1 MAKRIVD
8 VDKIKEIVR
17 RLDCAKDLLF
27 RGGVSIPP
35 KSRMSKDDY
44 WGLLDAAED
53 QVIAAAAL
61 LGEEIAAVCGKV
73 RGKGAAAAWEKFR
86 GKDPAW
92 EKFRGK
98 DPVWEKF
105 RGKDPKSICH

>member
-27 RGGVSIPP
+27 RGGVSIPSE
-35 KSRMSKDDY
+35 SRMSKDDY

-53 QVIAAAAL
+53 QIIAAAAL
-61 LGEEIAAVCGKV
+61 LGEEIDAAREKV
-73 RGKGAAAAWEKFR
+73 
-86 GKDPAW
+86 
-92 EKFRGK
+92 RGK

-105 RGKDPKSICH
+105 RGKDPIWEKFRGKDPKDVGHAGRGGK